1 MLISSGLFDDP
12 FKVGKCTLRQISLIV
27 KGKLANI
34 RRNDMYNGNIVAML
48 YNINRAKGKDPITWK
63 DVYPEEVQEI
73 REQSVNE
80 MQEIAKAITKA
91 LGGTITECR

>member
-1 MLISSGLFDDP
+1 MTSGLFDDP
-12 FKVGKCTLRQISLIV
+12 IQVGRYTLYQISLIV
-27 KGKLANI
+27 KGKRARD
-34 RRNDMYNGNIVAML
+34 RREDMYNGNIIAML
-48 YNINRAKGKDPITWK
+48 YNINRGKGVDPITWK
-63 DVYPEEVQEI
+63 DVYPDEIVEI